1 MQSFI
6 KNNMVTLLY
15 KCEIWLS
22 AVYILGKDNETADYV
37 SSLQNEST
45 EWKLSQIIL
54 RKMLKV
60 FYWIPEID
68 LFASYI
74 NYQID
79 QYALWHPDRSATAI
93 YVLSISW
100 FELNFNAF
108 PPIQSNRSSYSK
120 SQLDS
125 FRFPWC

>member
-68 LFASYI
+68 LFAPYI

-79 QYALWHPDRSATAI
+79 QYALWYPDRSATAI
-93 YVLSISW
+93 YALSISW